1 MAAPGGCF
9 CLVPQMPLNDPRR
22 KRILY
27 RATHRG
33 TKEADAI
40 VGGFFTEAVGGLAD
54 SQLAGAEALLEELD
68 LDLLDWLMGRA
79 PVPARLGGTLFD
91 DLHAYYRRMVQ

>member
-1 MAAPGGCF
+1 MTDTPT
-9 CLVPQMPLNDPRR
+9 DPRR

-40 VGGFFTEAVGGLAD
+40 VGGYFTEAAAAITDEKLA
-54 SQLAGAEALLEELD
+54 EVEEFLELSD
-68 LDLLDWLMGRA
+68 LDLLDWLWDRA
-79 PVPARLGGTLFD
+79 PVPERWQGTVYDQVLAF
-91 DLHAYYRRMVQ
+91 YRAMGTQ

>member
-1 MAAPGGCF
+1 MTDYPT
-9 CLVPQMPLNDPRR
+9 DPCR

-40 VGGFFTEAVGGLAD
+40 IGGYFTQAAASIPDDQLTEVEAF
-54 SQLAGAEALLEELD
+54 LELSD
-68 LDLLDWLMGRA
+68 LDLLDWIWGRA
-79 PVPARLGGTLFD
+79 PVPERWQGTVFD
-91 DLHAYYRRMVQ
+91 QVLAFYRAMGPR

>member
-1 MAAPGGCF
+1 MTAYPT
-9 CLVPQMPLNDPRR
+9 DPRR

-40 VGGFFTEAVGGLAD
+40 IGGYFTEAAAGIPDDKLA
-54 SQLAGAEALLEELD
+54 EVEEFLELSD
-68 LDLLDWLMGRA
+68 LDLIDWLWGRA
-79 PVPARLGGTLFD
+79 PVPARWQGTVFD
-91 DLHAYYRRMVQ
+91 HVLAFYQAMGTR

>member
-1 MAAPGGCF
+1 MTDYPTD
-9 CLVPQMPLNDPRR
+9 LRR

-40 VGGFFTEAVGGLAD
+40 VGGYFTQAVASIPD
-54 SQLAGAEALLEELD
+54 EQIAEIEEFLELPD
-68 LDLLDWLMGRA
+68 LDLLDWIWGRA
-79 PVPARLGGTLFD
+79 PVPERWRGTVFD
-91 DLHAYYRRMVQ
+91 QVLAFYRAMGTR

>member
-1 MAAPGGCF
+1 MTDYPT
-9 CLVPQMPLNDPRR
+9 DPRR

-40 VGGFFTEAVGGLAD
+40 VGGYFTGAVASIPDEKLD
-54 SQLAGAEALLEELD
+54 EVEEFLEVLD
-68 LDLLDWLMGRA
+68 LDVLDWIWGRA
-79 PVPARLGGTLFD
+79 PVPQRWQGTVYDQVLAFYQ
-91 DLHAYYRRMVQ
+91 AMGTR